1 MNTDKIYAEHIANEY
16 SAKKESKVIA
26 LKKLDRKAKLPADIF
41 VYTNGIIMSLILG
54 LGMSLSMNVIGN
66 GKFTVLGIVIGIFGI
81 IGVSTNYF
89 SYKKILKNS
98 KEKYAQDIINIGNS
112 SIVNGIGNFVKTK
125 KIGIAGL
132 NDGTLLEKMFNEL
145 ATRKKMKTVADIK
158 MPLVIPAVDI
168 AEAKE
173 YIFTN
178 CAPRNNVN
186 DEYITEISIG
196 KAIRASSSFPAYFCP
211 CEYKK
216 HIFMDGGVLDNT
228 PILPLK
234 RICKHKVMAV
244 NFEADPVEE
253 NCDVMDIIMKTLDIM
268 GNKIAEE
275 SFKQSDLVLTVP
287 TDRAGLFDIE
297 KMDKCYKFGY
307 DTTMKNIDKIKK
319 LIY

>member
-1 MNTDKIYAEHIANEY
+1 M
-16 SAKKESKVIA
+16 
-26 LKKLDRKAKLPADIF
+26 
-41 VYTNGIIMSLILG
+41 G
-54 LGMSLSMNVIGN
+54 
-66 GKFTVLGIVIGIFGI
+66 IGIAFAGGGI
-81 IGVSTNYF
+81 RGIAHVGVLKALEENNIKIEAVGGTSAGSIVAALYAMG
-89 SYKKILKNS
+89 YKPYYIYVLFK
-98 KEKYAQDIINIGNS
+98 KYAQDIINIGNS

-145 ATRKKMKTVADIK
+145 ATRKKMKAVADIK

-287 TDRAGLFDIE
+287 TDKAGLFDIE

>member
-1 MNTDKIYAEHIANEY
+1 M
-16 SAKKESKVIA
+16 
-26 LKKLDRKAKLPADIF
+26 
-41 VYTNGIIMSLILG
+41 G
-54 LGMSLSMNVIGN
+54 
-66 GKFTVLGIVIGIFGI
+66 IGIAFAGGGI
-81 IGVSTNYF
+81 RGIAHVGVLKALEENNIKIEAVGGTSAGSIVAALYAMG
-89 SYKKILKNS
+89 YKPYYIYVLFK
-98 KEKYAQDIINIGNS
+98 KYAQDIINIGNS

-145 ATRKKMKTVADIK
+145 ATRKKMKAVADIK

-234 RICKHKVMAV
+234 RICKHKVIAV

>member
-1 MNTDKIYAEHIANEY
+1 M
-16 SAKKESKVIA
+16 
-26 LKKLDRKAKLPADIF
+26 
-41 VYTNGIIMSLILG
+41 G
-54 LGMSLSMNVIGN
+54 
-66 GKFTVLGIVIGIFGI
+66 IGIAFAGGGI
-81 IGVSTNYF
+81 RGIAHVGVLKALEENNIKIEAVGGTSAGSIVAALYAMG
-89 SYKKILKNS
+89 YKPYYIYVLFK
-98 KEKYAQDIINIGNS
+98 KYAQDIINIGNS

-145 ATRKKMKTVADIK
+145 AIRKKMKVVADIK

-178 CAPRNNVN
+178 CAPRNNAD

-234 RICKHKVMAV
+234 KICKHKIMAV

>member
-1 MNTDKIYAEHIANEY
+1 M
-16 SAKKESKVIA
+16 
-26 LKKLDRKAKLPADIF
+26 
-41 VYTNGIIMSLILG
+41 G
-54 LGMSLSMNVIGN
+54 
-66 GKFTVLGIVIGIFGI
+66 IGIAFAGGGI
-81 IGVSTNYF
+81 RGIAHVGVLKALEENNIKIEAIGGTSAGSIVAALYAMG
-89 SYKKILKNS
+89 YKPYYIYVLFK
-98 KEKYAQDIINIGNS
+98 KYAQDIINIGNS

-145 ATRKKMKTVADIK
+145 ATRKKMKVVADIK

-211 CEYKK
+211 CEYKN

-234 RICKHKVMAV
+234 KICKHKVMAV

-287 TDRAGLFDIE
+287 TDKAGLFDIE

-307 DTTMKNIDKIKK
+307 ETTMKNMDKIKK

>member
-1 MNTDKIYAEHIANEY
+1 M
-16 SAKKESKVIA
+16 
-26 LKKLDRKAKLPADIF
+26 
-41 VYTNGIIMSLILG
+41 G
-54 LGMSLSMNVIGN
+54 
-66 GKFTVLGIVIGIFGI
+66 IGIAFAGGGI
-81 IGVSTNYF
+81 RGIAHVGVLKALEENNIKIEAVGGTSAGSIVAALYAMG
-89 SYKKILKNS
+89 YKPYYIYVLFK
-98 KEKYAQDIINIGNS
+98 KYAQDIINIGNS

-145 ATRKKMKTVADIK
+145 ATRKKMKVFADIK

-234 RICKHKVMAV
+234 KICKHKVMAV

-253 NCDVMDIIMKTLDIM
+253 NCDVMDIIMKILDIM

-287 TDRAGLFDIE
+287 TDKAGLFDIE